1 MMIAPLGE
9 FYDDLHLSQQAG

>member
-1 MMIAPLGE
+1 MIAPLGE